1 MDFAAWL
8 AARESYDHA
17 ARHEPFVGLLA
28 ECLPAGARVLDLA
41 CGRGSNLRY
50 LASRLPGDT
59 RWWCLDQDP
68 SLLGLVDAAC
78 TLLRHDLRT
87 GLGTL
92 PVVDALVS
100 SALLDLV
107 DHGFLLAL
115 RDHCLGHR
123 LPLLVTLSV
132 DGRLAWERP
141 DPDDEA
147 VHAWFRAHQRT
158 DRGFGPSVGTEAVP
172 VLAELF
178 VASGWRVQTAEADW
192 EIPASDDAFC
202 VEMADGVAQAAAEM
216 SPEPGRV
223 SAWLARRRAL
233 GGGLRVGHLDLLAL
247 PPVSLDD

>member
-1 MDFAAWL
+1 VDFAAWL
-8 AARESYDHA
+8 AAREAYDHA
-17 ARHEPFVGLLA
+17 ARHEPFVGLLSA
-28 ECLPAGARVLDLA
+28 RLPPRARVLDLA

-50 LASRLPGDT
+50 LAPRLPGDT

-68 SLLGLVDAAC
+68 GLLGLVDADC

-92 PVVDALVS
+92 PSVDALVS

-107 DHGFLLAL
+107 DHGFLVAL
-115 RDHCLGHR
+115 RDHCLSHR

-132 DGRLAWERP
+132 DGRLDWERP

-178 VASGWRVQTAEADW
+178 EAAGWRVRTARADW
-192 EIPASDDAFC
+192 EIPATDAAFC
-202 VEMADGVAQAAAEM
+202 AEMARGIAEAAAEM
-216 SPEPGRV
+216 SPEEGRV
-223 SAWLARRRAL
+223 EAWLARRPAR

-247 PPVSLDD
+247 PPEGVDG